1 MRRST
6 RREAGAAWFSSPLG
20 FIYYSPAMTSPPPQ
34 SPVHFDPGARGPLD
48 GVRVLDLSRLVAGN
62 MVSLQLADFGA
73 DVVKVEPPAGDP
85 LRDWRDAGR
94 SLHWKTYARNKRS
107 LVLNLRHA
115 SARDALLRL
124 VARADVLIENY
135 RPGTLEKM
143 GLGPDV
149 LHARNP
155 GLVIVRVSG
164 FGQTGPYAPL
174 PGFGTLVE
182 AMSGFAART
191 GFPDREPVLP
201 PLALADMIA
210 GLYGAFATVTALR
223 ARERG
228 AAGGQGGG
236 QGGGQ
241 VIDLTLLESMFSVL
255 GPEAAIYRATG
266 EVKARTGSGSNT
278 SAPRNVYRC
287 ADGKYVAMSG
297 STETMARRIFETIG
311 RADMLK
317 DARFATNSAR
327 VAHRDLVDA
336 AVGAWFAQRT
346 RDDALAHMRAA
357 GVTVGPV
364 YDIADAVADAH
375 FQERPVI
382 VEVEDAELGSL
393 PMHDIVPRLSATP
406 GVWRRPAP
414 ALGEHTDAVL
424 TEAGLDA
431 DVIARMRE
439 EGAAG

>member
-1 MRRST
+1 MG
-6 RREAGAAWFSSPLG
+6 GAEENPEPLNFSPD
-20 FIYYSPAMTSPPPQ
+20 A
-34 SPVHFDPGARGPLD
+34 AGPLK

-62 MVSLQLADFGA
+62 MLSLQLADFGA
-73 DVVKVEPPAGDP
+73 DVVKVEPPEGDSLRAWLDGGEP
-85 LRDWRDAGR
+85 LF
-94 SLHWKTYARNKRS
+94 WKTYSRNKRS
-107 LVLNLRHA
+107 IMLNLRHEH
-115 SARDALLRL
+115 
-124 VARADVLIENY
+124 ARAALWRLIANADVFIENY

-297 STETMARRIFETIG
+297 STETMAGRIFETIG